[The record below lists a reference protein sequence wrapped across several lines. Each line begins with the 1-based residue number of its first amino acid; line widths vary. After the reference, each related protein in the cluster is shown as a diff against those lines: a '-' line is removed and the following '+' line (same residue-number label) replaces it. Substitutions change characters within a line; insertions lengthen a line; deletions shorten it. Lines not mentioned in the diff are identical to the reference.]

1 MYCWSWPISGLF
13 LCALAAVLAEM
24 ASTWPVAGA
33 NFTWV
38 FRLCRSSRRLDPFAR
53 YFSWV
58 IGSFLLCYHILLQIV
73 IAYQLAHAVEGIHTL
88 YTGVQWSTW
97 TQLGACWAGQVV
109 VGVVVSSPLSMS
121 PWVWRASGFFVIA
134 SVVITNV
141 VLLTKTN
148 YIRPAHYV
156 FFNYENTADPGQSK
170 SYVYLI
176 GWALTSVATGLE
188 ACAHI
193 AEDTKRKSVVV

>member
-13 LCALAAVLAEM
+13 ICALAAVLAEM
-24 ASTWPVAGA
+24 ASTYPVSGA
-33 NFTWV
+33 MFTWV

-53 YFSWV
+53 YLSWV
-58 IGSFLLCYHILLQIV
+58 IGSFLLCYHILLQVVIV
-73 IAYQLAHAVEGIHTL
+73 YQLAKAIEGIHTL
-88 YTGVQWSTW
+88 YTGAHWSIW
-97 TQLGACWAGQVV
+97 TQLGACWGGLVV
-109 VGVVVSSPLSMS
+109 TGAIVSSPLSRS

-134 SVVITNV
+134 SAVITNV
-141 VLLTKTN
+141 VLLTKTDR
-148 YIRPAHYV
+148 IRSAHYV
-156 FFNYENTADPGQSK
+156 FFNYENANEPGQSK

-193 AEDTKRKSVVV
+193 AEDTKREYMA